1 MPIVYAVYALASLVL
16 TVFLA
21 RTLFHHGQV
30 LLDDVFESP
39 EMAKAVNRLL
49 VVGFY
54 LVNFGYALL
63 MMSGGSAESIQV
75 AVETLAS
82 KLGLLLLSLAAMHF
96 GNLFLFNRIRR
107 RSALHRAPAVP
118 PVAPHGHVAA
128 YGYPAAT
135 SPAPSASAAWQP
147 VR

>member
-1 MPIVYAVYALASLVL
+1 MPIVYAVYALASLIL

-63 MMSGGSAESIQV
+63 MMSGGSAESIQI

-107 RSALHRAPAVP
+107 RSALHRAPVP
-118 PVAPHGHVAA
+118 PVAAHGHVAA
-128 YGYPAAT
+128 YGYPAVQ
-135 SPAPSASAAWQP
+135 PSQASAAWQP
-147 VR
+147 AR